1 MSADIGSRVSAWSAS
16 ADALRPTEFRIGGF
30 QGSPED
36 HLGAW
41 SGLAIS
47 AGRENTAW
55 MDRHILGPERYYKQM
70 FSALENSIAEDTVRN
85 EYLFH
90 AKIHEWLATPT
101 PSFAV
106 DSLNSRVYAELFLT
120 PESDPWLGLAPRN
133 QFSALENGGLVE

>member
-55 MDRHILGPERYYKQM
+55 MDRASAGSTAQDRSSIVGSKNGASANASVNHHASRFECRER
-70 FSALENSIAEDTVRN
+70 NCR
-85 EYLFH
+85 
-90 AKIHEWLATPT
+90 
-101 PSFAV
+101 
-106 DSLNSRVYAELFLT
+106 
-120 PESDPWLGLAPRN
+120 
-133 QFSALENGGLVE
+133 